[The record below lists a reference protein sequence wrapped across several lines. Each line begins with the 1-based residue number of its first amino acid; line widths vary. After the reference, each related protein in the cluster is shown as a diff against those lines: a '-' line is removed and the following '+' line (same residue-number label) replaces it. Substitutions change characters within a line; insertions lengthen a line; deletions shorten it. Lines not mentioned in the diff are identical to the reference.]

1 MSILEFKNV
10 SFRYNPQA
18 EDVLENVS
26 FSLEIGKSYAFVG
39 PTGEG
44 KSTTA
49 SLMARLYK
57 PTTGQI
63 LFQEKDLQAWEA
75 NELYHQIGF
84 ILQEP
89 YLFSGTVLDNLIYG
103 NDKLTKYTS
112 PAASTPTVTAGNES
126 NQLNSNLSN
135 SPSES
140 EFLELLTTK
149 GLAKLIEVFP
159 EGLKT
164 VVTNNSDSIS
174 LGQKQI
180 INFLRIILREPSF
193 LILDEATA
201 NLDTITEKTLQ
212 EILDSL
218 PKTTT
223 KMIIAHR
230 LNTIKNVDQVFLVG
244 GGKVKPN

>member
-1 MSILEFKNV
+1 MNILEFKNV
-10 SFRYNPQA
+10 SFRYNETQKY
-18 EDVLENVS
+18 VLNDVS
-26 FSLEIGKSYAFVG
+26 FSLEKGKSYAFIG

-49 SLMARLYK
+49 SLIAGLYS
-57 PTTGQI
+57 PDSGQVI
-63 LFQEKDLQAWEA
+63 FQQKDLKEWTE
-75 NELYHQIGF
+75 EDIYKEIGF

-89 YLFSGTVLDNLIYG
+89 YLFSGTVLENIVYGNPTLKQYSLMFDEDKKIDAEEKGNFEDILKAKNLYNLI
-103 NDKLTKYTS
+103 K
-112 PAASTPTVTAGNES
+112 
-126 NQLNSNLSN
+126 
-135 SPSES
+135 
-140 EFLELLTTK
+140 
-149 GLAKLIEVFP
+149 VFP
-159 EGLKT
+159 DGLET
-164 VVTNNSDSIS
+164 QVNNNSENIS

-201 NLDTITEKTLQ
+201 NLDTVTEQILQ

-230 LNTIKNVDQVFLVG
+230 LNTIKNVDQIFQVG
-244 GGKVKPN
+244 GGKVRPQDKGKI